1 MTSLQDNQIDKT
13 KGLKWYKIFL
23 VISFIR
29 IFGTLAFGISNV
41 TDSAASI
48 QMDTGLFIKMFPYF
62 SFSSFILGIVG
73 CILSVILF
81 GKLLKYNKQCVL
93 IIKYIIVFTI
103 LSFLITVGAWY
114 IDFAHMLDAE
124 VNNSYYQSCFS
135 AAIANLILLVPTYY
149 YLRKRFI

>member
-48 QMDTGLFIKMFPYF
+48 QWIQD
-62 SFSSFILGIVG
+62 
-73 CILSVILF
+73 
-81 GKLLKYNKQCVL
+81 
-93 IIKYIIVFTI
+93 
-103 LSFLITVGAWY
+103 
-114 IDFAHMLDAE
+114 
-124 VNNSYYQSCFS
+124 
-135 AAIANLILLVPTYY
+135 
-149 YLRKRFI
+149 YL